1 MTMTAKERLTAAAR
15 RETLDRPPCVCPGGM
30 MNMMFRDIMERTGC
44 LWPEAHSDP
53 AKMAGLAAGLYDAGG
68 FENYG
73 VPFCMTVE
81 AEALGAKV
89 EMGDLL
95 CEPRVVHSPLTQAGQ
110 WRELTPLSLAA
121 GRIPCVLEAI
131 RRLRAR
137 RDGVP
142 VIGNLTGPVSLAGM
156 LVDMEVL
163 LKAMRKE
170 PETVH
175 GLMTFATDQLI
186 AYGRAL
192 LAAGADAVCISD
204 PSGTGEVVGPRFFRS
219 FTVPYLN
226 RVLDALDVPVK
237 MVHIC
242 GRLQNVYSQL
252 PDIHCGVFSFDAIV
266 PVGEVR
272 AVLPD
277 RALMGNVST
286 LAMNTMTPERVRTL
300 VRHARKSGV
309 DIVAPACG
317 LPTETPLT
325 VIRAMVDAAK
335 EEL

>member
-1 MTMTAKERLTAAAR
+1 MTMTAKER
-15 RETLDRPPCVCPGGM
+15 PPCICPGGM

-44 LWPEAHSDP
+44 PWPEAHSDP

-95 CEPRVVHSPLTQAGQ
+95 CEPRVVHSPLTQVGQ
-110 WRELTPLSLAA
+110 WRELTHLSLAA
-121 GRIPCVLEAI
+121 GRIPSVLEAI
-131 RRLRAR
+131 RRLKAR
-137 RDGVP
+137 PEG
-142 VIGNLTGPVSLAGM
+142 GPVHA
-156 LVDMEVL
+156 
-163 LKAMRKE
+163 
-170 PETVH
+170 
-175 GLMTFATDQLI
+175 LMTFVTDQLI
-186 AYGRAL
+186 VYGRAL

-226 RVLDALDVPVK
+226 RVLDALNVPVK

-242 GRLQNVYSQL
+242 GRLKSVYSQL
-252 PDIHCGVFSFDAIV
+252 PDIHCDVFSFDAVV

-277 RALMGNVST
+277 R
-286 LAMNTMTPERVRTL
+286 VRTL
-300 VRHARKSGV
+300 ARHARKSGV

-317 LPTETPLT
+317 LPTETPLA